1 MNRRLLSVFF
11 FALVI
16 AGVASLLLY
25 ELLSAQIRTSIRRP
39 VSRTKLVVAAHDLQV
54 GSLIKEGDLQ
64 QVSYYAPVPKDSI
77 TAPPQIVG
85 RGVIANIYKG
95 EPIVNQRLAP
105 KGAGA
110 GLAATIP
117 VGMRAVALRVN
128 DVVGLAGFVLPGMH
142 VDVIVSGNGSDY
154 SGGGPS
160 NMVTR
165 TILQNIEVL
174 SAGQHFE
181 RKVDNKPEEVQVVN
195 LLVEPDQAEVLALS
209 SNETKIQLVLRNPL
223 DTKKGA
229 TQGTSMAKLFGISPS
244 VRPAAP
250 PMLPRIHAEPR
261 KIAKSE
267 PKQPMVEVFN
277 GSKRSEQ
284 VIDVPGGSN

>member
-1 MNRRLLSVFF
+1 M
-11 FALVI
+11 
-16 AGVASLLLY
+16 
-25 ELLSAQIRTSIRRP
+25 
-39 VSRTKLVVAAHDLQV
+39 VAAHDLQV
-54 GSLIKEGDLQ
+54 GSLIKQDDLE
-64 QVSYYAPVPKDSI
+64 QVSYNAPVPSGGI
-77 TAPPQIVG
+77 NAPQQIVG

-128 DVVGLAGFVLPGMH
+128 DVVSLAGFVLPGMH
-142 VDVIVSGNGSDY
+142 VDVIVSGSGSNY
-154 SGGGPS
+154 SGGGS
-160 NMVTR
+160 GDIVTR

-195 LLVEPDQAEVLALS
+195 LLVEPDQAEALTLA

-223 DTKKGA
+223 DTKEGI
-229 TQGTSMAKLFGISPS
+229 TQGTSMAKLFGIAPS
-244 VRPAAP
+244 IRPVAP
-250 PMLPRIHAEPR
+250 PVPPRMHAEPR
-261 KIAKSE
+261 RIATSE
-267 PKQPMVEVFN
+267 PKEPAVEVFN